1 MNRGYIAAALALAV
15 LVGFS
20 TPAVAQVCYTEAD
33 GTKHFVSS
41 KSDIPPQFR
50 DKGCQPT
57 AGNVPAAPAPTATK
71 PAEQPTKTMR
81 QKCLADL
88 LEKAA
93 AIDPK
98 RRVSRSELID
108 MARPECR
115 DTAERVWDR
124 MQKMKR

>member
-1 MNRGYIAAALALAV
+1 MGYFGAVLVLAV
-15 LVGFS
+15 FVGFS
-20 TPAVAQVCYTEAD
+20 TPAVAQVCYTDDD

-57 AGNVPAAPAPTATK
+57 AGNVPAAPTPTATK
-71 PAEQPTKTMR
+71 PAEQPSKTMR

-88 LEKAA
+88 LQKAA

-98 RRVSRSELID
+98 RQVSFSELID

-124 MQKMKR
+124 MQKTKR

>member
-1 MNRGYIAAALALAV
+1 MNMGYIAAALV
-15 LVGFS
+15 LVFVGFS

-50 DKGCQPT
+50 NKGCQPT
-57 AGNVPAAPAPTATK
+57 AGDVPAAPAPSGTK
-71 PAEQPTKTMR
+71 PAEQPTKTMS
-81 QKCLADL
+81 QKCLAEL
-88 LEKAA
+88 YEKAA

-98 RRVSRSELID
+98 RRVSRSELIG

-115 DTAERVWDR
+115 DIAERVWDR